1 MYHITHFANIDCA
14 FYCVHLIYMLMI
26 FIDKYNSIK
35 YNKKK
40 NRVLSSDE
48 NIIVCVCVCVC
59 VCIVTQ
65 SCPTLLQPHGLQ
77 LSRLLCPCSFSGKNN
92 GVGSHS
98 HLQGILLTQGSNPS
112 LLHCRQILYHLSHQG
127 SHLNLS

>member
-26 FIDKYNSIK
+26 FIDKYNSNK

-40 NRVLSSDE
+40 NRVLFSDE

-59 VCIVTQ
+59 VRACTQ
-65 SCPTLLQPHGLQ
+65 LVMSDSFATSLTVAFQAP
-77 LSRLLCPCSFSGKNN
+77 LSM
-92 GVGSHS
+92 
-98 HLQGILLTQGSNPS
+98 
-112 LLHCRQILYHLSHQG
+112 
-127 SHLNLS
+127 